1 MANLYLRRADPPHV
15 IWFRMPDGSRDSL
28 PALRLVAFVNL
39 MHDLLTGRTAA
50 RYAITAA
57 VIDTGALFS
66 VVGEDL
72 WRQFRPGVVTPLPF
86 DPLTP
91 PHLRSITIAGGTFP
105 YDLGE
110 LTLRLEDKNGTALA
124 ATVVAKLLRDGGRM
138 PVPLTLGLRG
148 GFFEGRTVHAEP
160 DTAAAF
166 GERWTIEGP

>member
-1 MANLYLRRADPPHV
+1 MR
-15 IWFRMPDGSRDSL
+15 SL
-28 PALRLVAFVNL
+28 KTSILSGDF
-39 MHDLLTGRTAA
+39 
-50 RYAITAA
+50 AITAA
-57 VIDTGALFS
+57 VVDTGAFFT
-66 VVGEDL
+66 VVAERL

-91 PHLRSITIAGGTFP
+91 PHLRNITIAGGTFP

-110 LTLRLEDKNGTALA
+110 LTLRLEDKNGSALA

-160 DTAAAF
+160 DPAAAF